1 MTTTHP
7 KASDDSVTRTA
18 LWALVAVSGVANL
31 VTSVAQAPLVV
42 TLVTGLVTLV
52 RWLSAGSD
60 GRARVVDPTY
70 VQHPELYGRARM
82 GLS

>member
-1 MTTTHP
+1 VILP
-7 KASDDSVTRTA
+7 LLLLIVA
-18 LWALVAVSGVANL
+18 LA
-31 VTSVAQAPLVV
+31 VTS
-42 TLVTGLVTLV
+42 LVTLV

-70 VQHPELYGRARM
+70 VRHPELYGRARM